1 MYLLS
6 STDVIF
12 FVFLSSYLTVQN
24 TYIHKSYKLFSTH
37 RTWHRNIDGNL
48 VAADTVQICNS
59 KNLNA
64 DCSDLNDHNQSGR
77 SKNGPTRVEMYV
89 LLSALIGGL
98 CFSIACFGY
107 PIGLLLKGFNDRR
120 SERERARAR
129 THAVPTSDSA
139 ILYETAY
146 DNDTH
151 NWFSMQQ
158 SGYKKDIGN
167 NDIGDNGNDIEE
179 RLTLSSS
186 EEGVRDDDCVL
197 PPSNEPFDT
206 MPTSS
211 LLHSSLSIST

>member
-1 MYLLS
+1 M
-6 STDVIF
+6 T
-12 FVFLSSYLTVQN
+12 
-24 TYIHKSYKLFSTH
+24 

-64 DCSDLNDHNQSGR
+64 DCSDLNNHNQSGR
-77 SKNGPTRVEMYV
+77 GRNGLTKVEVYV
-89 LLSALIGGL
+89 LLSGLIGGL
-98 CFSIACFGY
+98 CCYIGCFGY
-107 PIGLLLKGFNDRR
+107 PIGSFLKRFNDRR

-146 DNDTH
+146 ENDTH

-158 SGYKKDIGN
+158 SGYKKESGN
-167 NDIGDNGNDIEE
+167 NDISDNVNDIEE
-179 RLTLSSS
+179 RLTLSS
-186 EEGVRDDDCVL
+186 EEGVRDDECVL
-197 PPSNEPFDT
+197 PPSNEPFDN

-211 LLHSSLSIST
+211 LLHSSQSVST

>member
-1 MYLLS
+1 M
-6 STDVIF
+6 T
-12 FVFLSSYLTVQN
+12 
-24 TYIHKSYKLFSTH
+24 

-64 DCSDLNDHNQSGR
+64 DCSDLNNHNQSGR
-77 SKNGPTRVEMYV
+77 SRNGLTKVEVYV
-89 LLSALIGGL
+89 LLSGLIGGL
-98 CFSIACFGY
+98 CCFIACFGY
-107 PIGLLLKGFNDRR
+107 PIGSFLKGFNDRR

-129 THAVPTSDSA
+129 TYAVPTSDSP

-146 DNDTH
+146 DSDTH

-158 SGYKKDIGN
+158 SGYKKESSN
-167 NDIGDNGNDIEE
+167 NDICDNGNDIEE
-179 RLTLSSS
+179 RLTLSS

-197 PPSNEPFDT
+197 PPSNEPFDN

-211 LLHSSLSIST
+211 LLHSSQSVST